1 MVDNTVIKNSSMID
15 RLTYNWDKSLQQS
28 FSECLLGRQRSYLRT
43 RIYSVSLLKL
53 RLENSLRALQ
63 NCYTDCDKRIATLAK
78 KFYVTCTLQE
88 LSKATSEYNLF
99 QRVQSAQSIELRI
112 LGFIDDFNDILNK
125 SESSEFVLRYN
136 FAEIITSVAKY
147 VTDTFLSIF
156 RLLEALEEKLMTVF
170 YPEWNANLFS
180 IGTGTSTKNQN
191 FIVSAFRN
199 TCDALSSYYAISA
212 SLISKEHPTLY
223 QNRKYGY
230 LYHPTK
236 EQIIGMAPSD
246 LNLHDSHIEECAGM
260 HLLNFDPLD
269 NLLSAIWGDIKLSSG
284 VDLRGNFSDFQ
295 RIYNFAE
302 FKRLTKDYNEI
313 ILREDTAPIAIFTT
327 KDSIP
332 CCNTE
337 LFSMCTVAQLP
348 LVIFGADQTTVIPL
362 HDIAQL
368 LK

>member
-1 MVDNTVIKNSSMID
+1 MING
-15 RLTYNWDKSLQQS
+15 LTYNWDESLHQS
-28 FSECLLGRQRSYLRT
+28 FSECLLGRKRSFLRT
-43 RIYSVSLLKL
+43 RTYSVSLLKL
-53 RLENSLRALQ
+53 RLENSLRSLQ
-63 NCYTDCDKRIATLAK
+63 NCYADCDKRIAALAED
-78 KFYVTCTLQE
+78 FCVTCTLQE
-88 LSKATSEYNLF
+88 LSKATSEHNLF

-136 FAEIITSVAKY
+136 FEEIITNEAKY
-147 VTDTFLSIF
+147 VTDTLLCIF
-156 RLLEALEEKLMTVF
+156 HLLKALEWELMIVF
-170 YPEWNANLFS
+170 YPEWDTNLFS
-180 IGTGTSTKNQN
+180 IVTGPSTENQN
-191 FIVSAFRN
+191 FVVNAFHD
-199 TCDALSSYYAISA
+199 TCDALSSNCIISA

-269 NLLSAIWGDIKLSSG
+269 NLLSAILGDVKLPSG
-284 VDLRGNFSDFQ
+284 VGWWDNFSDFQ

-302 FKRLTKDYNEI
+302 FKRLTKSYNEI
-313 ILREDTAPIAIFTT
+313 ILREDTAPIAIFAT